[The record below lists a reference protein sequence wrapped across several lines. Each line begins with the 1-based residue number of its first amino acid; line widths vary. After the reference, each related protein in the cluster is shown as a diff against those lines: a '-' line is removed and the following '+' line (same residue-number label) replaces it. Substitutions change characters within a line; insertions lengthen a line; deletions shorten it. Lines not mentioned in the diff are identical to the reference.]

1 MEDKEEREQKCLI
14 NELLQG
20 RELAMQLQAHLNLP
34 SCNETRELL
43 LQKIQASYD
52 KALSLLNYKAIG
64 TSDTIDPQP
73 QSLPV
78 RDDAAVQRYSVKKT
92 HTYLLFHAVYVNY
105 VYSCACRKSLAR
117 WTHQVRVRPG
127 TATEGNLDDGF
138 SWRKYGQ
145 KDILGAKYPR
155 GYYRCTHRNVQ
166 GCLATKQVQRSDDDP
181 TIFDVAYRGRHTCSN
196 NNQEQGTSTIEPYQ
210 QQQHIGNQT
219 YPLLPNYLSLNRKV
233 ENDVGDGNLETGNLS
248 PTSSCPNPMGVM
260 NNGSTSVAIESE
272 FTEIIRAA
280 TSAMNAPTVGLDFPF
295 GNAELDPNFT
305 FDDHGFFS

>member
-1 MEDKEEREQKCLI
+1 MEDMEEREQKCLI

-43 LQKIQASYD
+43 LQQIQASYD

-64 TSDTIDPQP
+64 TSDTIDPPP

-78 RDDAAVQRYSVKKT
+78 RDDATVQ
-92 HTYLLFHAVYVNY
+92 
-105 VYSCACRKSLAR
+105 RKSLPR
-117 WTHQVRVRPG
+117 WTQQVRVSPG
-127 TATEGNLDDGF
+127 TAMEGNLDDGF

-145 KDILGAKYPR
+145 KDILGAKYPSYGFKWVTCR
-155 GYYRCTHRNVQ
+155 AYYRCTHRNVQ

-219 YPLLPNYLSLNRKV
+219 YPLFPDYLSLNIKV
-233 ENDVGDGNLETGNLS
+233 EKEVGDGNYETGNLS
-248 PTSSCPNPMGVM
+248 PTSSCRNPTGVM
-260 NNGSTSVAIESE
+260 NNGSTSVATESE

-295 GNAELDPNFT
+295 GNAGLDPNFT
-305 FDDHGFFS
+305 FDDHAFFS

>member
-1 MEDKEEREQKCLI
+1 
-14 NELLQG
+14 
-20 RELAMQLQAHLNLP
+20 
-34 SCNETRELL
+34 
-43 LQKIQASYD
+43 
-52 KALSLLNYKAIG
+52 
-64 TSDTIDPQP
+64 
-73 QSLPV
+73 
-78 RDDAAVQRYSVKKT
+78 
-92 HTYLLFHAVYVNY
+92 
-105 VYSCACRKSLAR
+105 
-117 WTHQVRVRPG
+117 
-127 TATEGNLDDGF
+127 
-138 SWRKYGQ
+138 
-145 KDILGAKYPR
+145 

-219 YPLLPNYLSLNRKV
+219 YPLFPNYLSLNTKV
-233 ENDVGDGNLETGNLS
+233 ENDVGDGNHETGNLS

-305 FDDHGFFS
+305 FDDHRFFS

>member
-1 MEDKEEREQKCLI
+1 MEDMEEREKKCLI
-14 NELLQG
+14 NELLHG
-20 RELAMQLQAHLNLP
+20 RELAMQLQAHLNLL

-64 TSDTIDPQP
+64 TSDTIDPPP

-78 RDDAAVQRYSVKKT
+78 RDDAAVQSY
-92 HTYLLFHAVYVNY
+92 
-105 VYSCACRKSLAR
+105 
-117 WTHQVRVRPG
+117 
-127 TATEGNLDDGF
+127 GF
-138 SWRKYGQ
+138 KWVTC
-145 KDILGAKYPR
+145 R

-196 NNQEQGTSTIEPYQ
+196 NNQEQGTSTIEPYL

-219 YPLLPNYLSLNRKV
+219 YPLFPNYLSLNIKV
-233 ENDVGDGNLETGNLS
+233 ENDVGDGKHEKGNLS
-248 PTSSCPNPMGVM
+248 PMSSCPNPMGVM

-280 TSAMNAPTVGLDFPF
+280 SSAMNAPTVGLDFPF

-305 FDDHGFFS
+305 FDDHHFFS

>member
-1 MEDKEEREQKCLI
+1 MEDMEEREQKCLI

-78 RDDAAVQRYSVKKT
+78 RDDATVQI
-92 HTYLLFHAVYVNY
+92 
-105 VYSCACRKSLAR
+105 KSLAR
-117 WTHQVRVRPG
+117 WTQQVRVRPG

-219 YPLLPNYLSLNRKV
+219 YPLFPNYLSLNRKV

>member
-1 MEDKEEREQKCLI
+1 MEDMEEREQKCLI

-52 KALSLLNYKAIG
+52 KALSLLNYKTIG
-64 TSDTIDPQP
+64 TSDTIDPPP

-78 RDDAAVQRYSVKKT
+78 RDDATVQ
-92 HTYLLFHAVYVNY
+92 
-105 VYSCACRKSLAR
+105 
-117 WTHQVRVRPG
+117 
-127 TATEGNLDDGF
+127 
-138 SWRKYGQ
+138 
-145 KDILGAKYPR
+145 
-155 GYYRCTHRNVQ
+155 RCTHRNVQ

-210 QQQHIGNQT
+210 QQQHSGNQT
-219 YPLLPNYLSLNRKV
+219 YPLFPNYLSLNRKV

-280 TSAMNAPTVGLDFPF
+280 TSAMKAPTVGLDFPF

>member
-1 MEDKEEREQKCLI
+1 MEDMEEREQKCLI

-52 KALSLLNYKAIG
+52 KALSLLNYKEIG

-78 RDDAAVQRYSVKKT
+78 RDDATVQ
-92 HTYLLFHAVYVNY
+92 
-105 VYSCACRKSLAR
+105 RKSLAR
-117 WTHQVRVRPG
+117 WTQQVRVRPG

-181 TIFDVAYRGRHTCSN
+181 TIFDVAYRGRHTCSD

-219 YPLLPNYLSLNRKV
+219 CPLFPNYLSLNRKV

>member
-1 MEDKEEREQKCLI
+1 MEDMEEREQKCLI

-52 KALSLLNYKAIG
+52 KALSLLNYKTIG
-64 TSDTIDPQP
+64 TSDTIDPPP

-78 RDDAAVQRYSVKKT
+78 RDDATVQ
-92 HTYLLFHAVYVNY
+92 
-105 VYSCACRKSLAR
+105 RKSLPR
-117 WTHQVRVRPG
+117 WTQQVRVRPG
-127 TATEGNLDDGF
+127 TATEGILDDGF

-210 QQQHIGNQT
+210 QQQHSGNQT
-219 YPLLPNYLSLNRKV
+219 YPLFPNYLSLNRKV

-280 TSAMNAPTVGLDFPF
+280 TSAMKAPTVGLDFPF

>member
-1 MEDKEEREQKCLI
+1 MEDMEEREKKCLI
-14 NELLQG
+14 NELLHG

-34 SCNETRELL
+34 SCNETHELL

-64 TSDTIDPQP
+64 TSDTIDPPP

-78 RDDAAVQRYSVKKT
+78 RDDATVQ
-92 HTYLLFHAVYVNY
+92 
-105 VYSCACRKSLAR
+105 RKSLPR
-117 WTHQVRVRPG
+117 WTQQVRVRPG
-127 TATEGNLDDGF
+127 TETEGNLDDGF

-219 YPLLPNYLSLNRKV
+219 DPLFPNYVSLNIKV
-233 ENDVGDGNLETGNLS
+233 ENDVGDGKHEKGNLS
-248 PTSSCPNPMGVM
+248 PMSSCPNPMGVM

-280 TSAMNAPTVGLDFPF
+280 TSAMNTPTVGLDFPF
-295 GNAELDPNFT
+295 GNAELDPNFI

>member
-1 MEDKEEREQKCLI
+1 MEEWEQKCLI

-43 LQKIQASYD
+43 LQQIQASYD
-52 KALSLLNYKAIG
+52 KALSLLHYKATG
-64 TSDTIDPQP
+64 TSDTIDQLP

-78 RDDAAVQRYSVKKT
+78 RDAATVQ
-92 HTYLLFHAVYVNY
+92 
-105 VYSCACRKSLAR
+105 RKSLPR
-117 WTHQVRVRPG
+117 WTHQVRVGPG
-127 TATEGNLDDGF
+127 TAMEGNLNDGF

-166 GCLATKQVQRSDDDP
+166 GCLATKQVQRSDGDP
-181 TIFDVAYRGRHTCSN
+181 TIFDVSYRGRHTCSN
-196 NNQEQGTSTIEPYQ
+196 NNQEQGTGTIEPYQ

-219 YPLLPNYLSLNRKV
+219 CPLFPNYLSLNIKV
-233 ENDVGDGNLETGNLS
+233 ENDVVDGNYETGNLS
-248 PTSSCPNPMGVM
+248 PTSTCPNPTGVM

-272 FTEIIRAA
+272 FTEIIQA
-280 TSAMNAPTVGLDFPF
+280 APTVGLEFPF
-295 GNAELDPNFT
+295 GNAGLDPNFT
-305 FDDHGFFS
+305 FDDNGFFS